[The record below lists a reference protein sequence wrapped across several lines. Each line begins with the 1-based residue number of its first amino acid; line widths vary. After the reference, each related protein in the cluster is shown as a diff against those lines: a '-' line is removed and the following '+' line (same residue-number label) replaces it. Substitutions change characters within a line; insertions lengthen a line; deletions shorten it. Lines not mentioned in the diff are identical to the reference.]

1 MIDVEV
7 VRVDDEAIRAFEHAR
22 WERAASAY
30 AASFGVA
37 THQFCDALLDAA
49 GVGAGTRLLDLA
61 CGTGMVAGTAAA
73 RGAMVCG
80 VDFSAAMLAEA
91 HAGHPSVEFVLGD
104 AEAVP
109 LPGAR
114 FDAVVSNFGLHHV
127 PRPALA
133 LAEARRVLRPGGRV
147 AFTFWAGHAE
157 NIAWKLVF
165 DALRR
170 CGDPAASAAPA
181 PGGGFGTTQ
190 DCLDALAAV
199 GFAEIRGRVE
209 RRVWRHSD
217 AAGLVAALR
226 AGTARMAALIEGQG
240 DGVLAKMVADIE
252 ASAARYRDAAGLAL
266 PIAAVVVE
274 GRRVG

>member
-1 MIDVEV
+1 MDP
-7 VRVDDEAIRAFEHAR
+7 EAIRAFEHAR
-22 WERAASAY
+22 WERAASVY

-37 THQFCDALLDAA
+37 TRKFCDALLDAA
-49 GVGAGTRLLDLA
+49 GVGAGTQMLDLA
-61 CGTGMVAGTAAA
+61 CGTGVVAGTAAT
-73 RGAMVCG
+73 RGAVVCG

-91 HAGHPSVEFVLGD
+91 RAGHPSVEFVQGD

-109 LPGAR
+109 LPDAR

-133 LAEARRVLRPGGRV
+133 LAEVRRVLRPGGRV

-157 NIAWKLVF
+157 NIAWRLVF
-165 DALRR
+165 DAVRR
-170 CGDPAASAAPA
+170 CGDPAASEAPA

-199 GFAEIRGRVE
+199 GFAEVRGRLE
-209 RRVWRHSD
+209 HRVWRHAD
-217 AAGLVAALR
+217 AAGLVMALQ
-226 AGTARMAALIEGQG
+226 AGTARMAAMIEGQEG
-240 DGVLAKMVADIE
+240 GVLAKMVADIE
-252 ASAARYRDAAGLAL
+252 ASAAAYRDAAGLAL

-274 GRRVG
+274 GRRVE